1 MRVGLAVGHSRL
13 GDQGAYTTGDH
24 TLSEWD
30 FNRDLVRRIGHLL
43 SNNHGWASG
52 GDYVIYDQYP
62 YKSYTGGINYLARKL
77 IEDNIDAVIELHF
90 NSASPS
96 ASGHEWLYW
105 HTSRGGKTLAA
116 LLRDEM
122 EEAYPDM
129 ISRGAKPRKP
139 RQRGSAFLRKT
150 HCYAVIGEPFF
161 GTNVDEWRSINHSRG
176 KLAGVYARALTKFT
190 QSITNHT

>member
-1 MRVGLAVGHSRL
+1 MRIGLAVGHSRL

-52 GDYVIYDQYP
+52 GNYVIYDQYP

-105 HTSRGGKTLAA
+105 HTSKGGKKFASILS
-116 LLRDEM
+116 DEM
-122 EEAYPDM
+122 ATAFPDM
-129 ISRGAKPRKP
+129 KVRGAKPRG
-139 RQRGSAFLRKT
+139 RNQRGSYLLRKVRPV
-150 HCYAVIGEPFF
+150 AVIAEPFF
-161 GTNVDEWRSINHSRG
+161 GSNAEEWKMINSNRG
-176 KLAGVYARALTKFT
+176 KLAGVYARA
-190 QSITNHT
+190 ITNYAEG